1 MLWMALS
8 YYQLTS
14 DLPWVEKHYEV
25 LKSWTTF
32 LVDDGLL
39 PSNQLS
45 TDDFAGMLLLTSTR
59 MTQILLPLTRILW
72 GKTGQLANQTNL
84 AVKAIVGIGAM
95 AELANQTGRWTDW
108 LHYRTVAKVQ
118 NRFTLSSE

>member
-25 LKSWTTF
+25 FKSWTTF

-39 PSNQLS
+39 PANQLS
-45 TDDFAGMLLLTSTR
+45 TDDFAGES
-59 MTQILLPLTRILW
+59 
-72 GKTGQLANQTNL
+72 
-84 AVKAIVGIGAM
+84 
-95 AELANQTGRWTDW
+95 
-108 LHYRTVAKVQ
+108 
-118 NRFTLSSE
+118 